1 MGILRA
7 TQSQF
12 SNSISYSSPNRW
24 YIILHAWHILVTKI
38 KSIDIYRGNFCWG
51 ERCFRQTCWH
61 NLIKL
66 IKRGM
71 ERGRMFPF
79 IFLCKCLCIHC
90 QLMFI
95 SGMHTNSANSFWLRK
110 VFLKSVHYT
119 AMHGIYHDINLH
131 FRINIKINSHI
142 LVKISFIF

>member
-7 TQSQF
+7 IQSQF

-61 NLIKL
+61 NLSKL
-66 IKRGM
+66 IKREM
-71 ERGRMFPF
+71 ERGCMFSF

-110 VFLKSVHYT
+110 VFLKCALHSH
-119 AMHGIYHDINLH
+119 AWNLSWH
-131 FRINIKINSHI
+131 QFT
-142 LVKISFIF
+142 F